1 MAASSGNG
9 LGGQS
14 LEGVPDILG
23 DRQAPDSHVE
33 IPEGKLPGTGQMTPR
48 SAGCESGKKGR
59 STPRLDRAPGIRKL
73 QQRLDGVL
81 EAGERGFR
89 TQSPRKTGW
98 QHRVGEVAGG
108 RTTHAEPEHR
118 AWCSAHSE
126 SWGLQ
131 SGPEEERS
139 QGAKRASGGR
149 PSCS

>member
-1 MAASSGNG
+1 MRIQDTKPKEDRMAASR
-9 LGGQS
+9 
-14 LEGVPDILG
+14 G
-23 DRQAPDSHVE
+23 D
-33 IPEGKLPGTGQMTPR
+33 
-48 SAGCESGKKGR
+48 
-59 STPRLDRAPGIRKL
+59 
-73 QQRLDGVL
+73 
-81 EAGERGFR
+81 
-89 TQSPRKTGW
+89 
-98 QHRVGEVAGG
+98 VAGG